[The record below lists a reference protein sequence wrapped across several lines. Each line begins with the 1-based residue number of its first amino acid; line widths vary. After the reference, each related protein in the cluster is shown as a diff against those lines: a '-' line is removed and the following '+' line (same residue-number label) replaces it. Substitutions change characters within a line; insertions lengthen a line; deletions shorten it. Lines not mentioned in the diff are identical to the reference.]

1 MVAASAENPFASV
14 AIVGLGV
21 MGGSLARA
29 LTALPNRPR
38 VRGWAPDPEEREA
51 ALRAGVVDAA
61 PDSWRDALEDAELVV
76 LAAPLR
82 ASCALLGEIARAA
95 HAESTLSDVASLKAP
110 LVRAAA
116 AAGIEGRWVGSHPM
130 AGSDASGFGA
140 STATLYRG
148 ARVWTVAA
156 AAAEARVGRVHALWR
171 SVGARPERIDADEHD
186 RLMSVA
192 SHLPQLAANALAKV
206 MIDAGIRPEQLGP
219 GGLDTTRLAGS
230 SADLWKDLL
239 EHASP
244 ELIRGLRS
252 LAAAADGFA
261 SMLERGDVD
270 GVASTMRA
278 TRTWRRP

>member
-1 MVAASAENPFASV
+1 VVAESTEKPFASV
-14 AIVGLGV
+14 AILGLGV
-21 MGGSLARA
+21 MGGSLARSLA
-29 LTALPNRPR
+29 SLPDRPR
-38 VRGWAPDPEEREA
+38 VSGWAPEREEREA

-61 PDSWRDALEDAELVV
+61 PASWPEALEDAELVV

-95 HAESTLSDVASLKAP
+95 PPGSTLSDVASLKAP
-110 LVRAAA
+110 LVRAAS
-116 AAGIEGRWVGSHPM
+116 AAGVERRWVGSHPM

-140 STATLYRG
+140 SSATLYRG
-148 ARVWTVAA
+148 ARVWTVASP
-156 AAAEARVGRVHALWR
+156 AAEERVGRVHALWR
-171 SVGARPERIDADEHD
+171 SVGARPERIDAEEHD

-192 SHLPQLAANALAKV
+192 SHLPQLTANALAKV
-206 MIDAGIRPEQLGP
+206 MIDAGLRPEQLGP

-244 ELIRGLRS
+244 ELIRGLRG
-252 LAAAADGFA
+252 LASAADGLA
-261 SMLERGDVD
+261 SMLEKGDVE
-270 GVASTMRA
+270 GVARTMRE